1 MSLLAIACGK
11 PPELTREAAADLI
24 VRSPAFEGPWDP
36 NIRFVDS
43 EKTVATSDVQRRLL
57 KVDSVVVRQDGPFG
71 IAGSTGTV
79 GFTWRW
85 QNGPLAGF
93 DYRSKA
99 KLHAARGVWKV
110 YNDQLQAELWKTE
123 RGEE

>member
-1 MSLLAIACGK
+1 
-11 PPELTREAAADLI
+11 LTRETAADLI

-43 EKTVATSDVQRRLL
+43 ETTVATPDVQRRLL
-57 KVDSVVVRQDGPFG
+57 KVDSVVVKEDGPWG
-71 IAGSTGTV
+71 MAGSTGTV

-93 DYRSKA
+93 DYRSKV
-99 KLHAARGVWKV
+99 KLHASGGVWKV
-110 YNDQLQAELWKTE
+110 YNEPLQQELWKTE